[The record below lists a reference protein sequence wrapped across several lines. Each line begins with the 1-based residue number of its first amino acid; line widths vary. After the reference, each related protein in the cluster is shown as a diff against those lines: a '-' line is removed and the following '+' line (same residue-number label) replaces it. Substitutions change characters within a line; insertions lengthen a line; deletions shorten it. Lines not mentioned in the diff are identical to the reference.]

1 MQNLILFAVLV
12 TLPLLLGGCDRL
24 SMIGKEPVAEAK
36 PELEGVNEEELE
48 ARDGIAYLK
57 GTETPYTGK
66 QIGWHENGKKE
77 AEINWRNGILHGLFE
92 SWYDNGTNRAKG
104 NWKEKKKEGLWVYWY
119 ESGQRKQEGTFKDGK
134 QNGLVKEWFEN
145 GQISQEG
152 NWKDDKKNGSIV
164 FWYENGQ
171 KEEEGTYIMDK
182 TDGLYITWHKNGQK
196 MTESNYRNGNKIEG
210 SEKFWNSKG
219 DPVDSLDEAKAK

>member
-1 MQNLILFAVLV
+1 MNPVPLFLIIVS
-12 TLPLLLGGCDRL
+12 LPLLLGGC
-24 SMIGKEPVAEAK
+24 GVEEPVTETK
-36 PELEGVNEEELE
+36 PKTEVVNEYELE

-77 AEINWRNGILHGLFE
+77 AELNWRNGMQHGLFE

-196 MTESNYRNGNKIEG
+196 MAESNYRNGNKIEG

-219 DPVDSLDEAKAK
+219 DPVDSLEETE

>member
-1 MQNLILFAVLV
+1 MNPVPLFLIIV
-12 TLPLLLGGCDRL
+12 TLPLLLGGC
-24 SMIGKEPVAEAK
+24 GVEVPVTETK
-36 PELEGVNEEELE
+36 PKTEVVNEYELE

-77 AEINWRNGILHGLFE
+77 AELNLRNGMLHGLFE

-152 NWKDDKKNGSIV
+152 NWKDDKANGSIV

-196 MTESNYRNGNKIEG
+196 MAESNYRNGNKIEG
-210 SEKFWNSKG
+210 SEKFWNIKG
-219 DPVDSLDEAKAK
+219 EPVESFKEAQK

>member
-1 MQNLILFAVLV
+1 MKNLLLIAIL
-12 TLPLLLGGCDRL
+12 LPLLLGGC
-24 SMIGKEPVAEAK
+24 GVEVPVTETK
-36 PELEGVNEEELE
+36 PKTEVVNEYELE

-77 AEINWRNGILHGLFE
+77 AELNWRNGMLHGLFE

-152 NWKDDKKNGSIV
+152 NWKDDKANGSIV

-182 TDGLYITWHKNGQK
+182 TDGLYITWYKNGQK

-219 DPVDSLDEAKAK
+219 EPVDSLEEAK

>member
-1 MQNLILFAVLV
+1 MNPVPLFLIIV
-12 TLPLLLGGCDRL
+12 TLPLLLGGC
-24 SMIGKEPVAEAK
+24 GVEEPVTETK
-36 PELEGVNEEELE
+36 PKTEVVNEYELE

-77 AEINWRNGILHGLFE
+77 AELNLRNGMLHGLFE

-134 QNGLVKEWFEN
+134 QNGLVKERFEN

>member
-1 MQNLILFAVLV
+1 MNPVPLFLIIV
-12 TLPLLLGGCDRL
+12 TLPLLLGGC
-24 SMIGKEPVAEAK
+24 GVEVPVTETK
-36 PELEGVNEEELE
+36 PKTEVVNEYELE

-77 AEINWRNGILHGLFE
+77 AELNWRNGMLHGLFE

-152 NWKDDKKNGSIV
+152 NWKDDKANGSIV

-182 TDGLYITWHKNGQK
+182 TDGLYITWYKNGQK

-219 DPVDSLDEAKAK
+219 EPVDSLEEAK

>member
-1 MQNLILFAVLV
+1 MNPVPFTLLAIS
-12 TLPLLLGGCDRL
+12 LPLLLGGC
-24 SMIGKEPVAEAK
+24 GVEEPVTETK
-36 PELEGVNEEELE
+36 PKTEGVNEYELE

-196 MTESNYRNGNKIEG
+196 MAESNYRNGNKIEG

-219 DPVDSLDEAKAK
+219 DPVDTIEEARK